1 MRRNAVELLDDS
13 LSNLPFD
20 RKIEFID
27 RIRELCFEH
36 EMDALLGAVPD
47 ASADDPAFCPKCGS
61 LHVQRFGSRNGRQ
74 RYRCAECGR
83 TFAEQR
89 PSTLVSSSK
98 LGKATWMRYVNCFA
112 DGLTVAKCALNC
124 NVSIRTSYY
133 MRLRLLTI
141 IEENLPAWK
150 VGLDDSAVLDECF
163 VRESFKGNRTKCKGF
178 AMPRLPYQRG
188 RASGKGAVQ
197 RTGLSR
203 ADQICIMSG
212 TSGEGRVFF
221 EIAGRGTMDVER
233 CAAVLSGRIGKGAVV
248 STDDHIAYRD
258 MEGKYGVEHRV
269 YSSKAN
275 NGELN
280 DVNGLHS
287 HLRAFLAAKRGVST
301 RRLSLYLAEFA
312 WRWNVHA
319 NSEDT
324 GAVSDRIVRQI
335 AETGFGRTR
344 RSYEADPYPL
354 CDYWESDEG
363 KQESERR
370 RLAVR
375 QLKLNND
382 LARSEGDPDA
392 EVELAE
398 RQKKL
403 DEAIE
408 KAGIKPEDKGRLV
421 GKAELSEK
429 RACTTHLLRGQRKL
443 NAGALRKYLP

>member
-1 MRRNAVELLDDS
+1 MRRNAAELLDS
-13 LSNLPFD
+13 RLSNLPLD
-20 RKIEFID
+20 QKIRFID
-27 RIRELCFEH
+27 QIRELCFEH

-47 ASADDPAFCPKCGS
+47 SPSDDPAFCPSCGS
-61 LHVQRFGSRNGRQ
+61 LHVQRFGSRNDRQ

-83 TFAEQR
+83 TFTEKR
-89 PSTLVSSSK
+89 PTSLISESK
-98 LGKATWMRYVNCFA
+98 LSKATWMRYINCFA

-124 NVSIRTSYY
+124 NVSVRTSYY
-133 MRLRLLTI
+133 MRLRLLTV

-163 VRESFKGNRTKCKGF
+163 VRESFKGNRGKCKAF

-197 RTGLSR
+197 RIGLSR

-212 TSGEGRVFF
+212 TSGQGRVFF
-221 EIAGRGTMDVER
+221 EIAGRGTMDKER
-233 CAAVLSGRIGKGAVV
+233 CDAVLSGRIGKGAVV

-287 HLRAFLAAKRGVST
+287 HLRAFLATKRGVST

-312 WRWNVHA
+312 WRWNVRA
-319 NSEDT
+319 NSKDT
-324 GAVSDRIVRQI
+324 GTVSACVVKQI
-335 AETGFGRTR
+335 AETAFTRTR
-344 RSYEADPYPL
+344 KSYESDPYPFYS
-354 CDYWESDEG
+354 YWESDEG
-363 KQESERR
+363 KQESERKQ
-370 RLAVR
+370 LAVR
-375 QLKLNND
+375 QLKINND
-382 LARSEGDPDA
+382 LKRSKDDPSA
-392 EVELAE
+392 EAELAA

-403 DEAIE
+403 DAEIE
-408 KAGIKPEDKGRLV
+408 GSGIKAESKDRLV
-421 GKAELSEK
+421 GKSELRDK
-429 RACTTHLLRGQRKL
+429 RACTMHLLRGQRKL
-443 NAGALRKYLP
+443 NAGALRKYLS